1 MIIEYL
7 GDGVNDYDS
16 FVTQWLS
23 TLPVCPYCE
32 HGCHRH
38 GCYLRGVRDVDGL
51 VMLSIQRVWCQVCAI
66 THAILPSFLSPYG
79 RYPVSAREAVVTE
92 QGEGVAV
99 EEAGTL
105 AGQTVET
112 SKRWLSAFRRVI
124 SSVLGALRGALAQ
137 RGSYQVA
144 GNMAPLQELASL
156 CTLWFEAHQAGVAI
170 SSGTMF
176 AWANYILSQEAARLW
191 L

>member
-7 GDGVNDYDS
+7 GESVKDYDS
-16 FVTQWLS
+16 FVTQRLS
-23 TLPVCPYCE
+23 TLPVCPFCE

-38 GCYLRGVRDVDGL
+38 GCYLRGVREGNGV
-51 VMLSIQRVWCQVCAI
+51 VMLSIQRVWCQVCSV

-79 RYPVSAREAVVTE
+79 RYPVRAREAVVTE

-124 SSVLGALRGALAQ
+124 PSVLGALRAALAQ
-137 RGSYQVA
+137 RGIYPVA
-144 GNMAPLQELASL
+144 CHTAPLQELASL
-156 CTLWFEAHQAGVAI
+156 CTLWFKAHQEGVAI
-170 SSGTMF
+170 SSGTIF
-176 AWANYILSQEAARLW
+176 ARANCILSQEAARLW